1 MIGIKK
7 RRTYSE
13 YLNNPVHMVWVVI
26 SLIDYVINKI
36 YGLCCWDGGL
46 VGWGVD
52 SILIS
57 CSYIFVDV
65 LYTAMQFQ

>member
-1 MIGIKK
+1 
-7 RRTYSE
+7 
-13 YLNNPVHMVWVVI
+13 MVWVVI